1 MRKLLVSKGL
11 RVAGLAALLALVSAT
26 AEAQAPIRIG
36 IKGGLAFATQSD
48 NAAPDFDTKTGFT
61 AGASLPIRLASIFD
75 IQPEA
80 LFVQKGGE
88 GQNVRFFEVPLF
100 LRLNIPVGAVRP
112 FALAGPSV
120 GFRLSCD
127 FGGVSDCDA
136 LGIEKREYGVAL
148 GGGVRLGSRMG
159 FTLEGRYSWGLKDIN
174 NLTAGVDVKTRTFLL
189 LAGIEF

>member
-1 MRKLLVSKGL
+1 MPKLLVSKGW
-11 RVAGLAALLALVSAT
+11 RVAGLTALLALVSAT

-36 IKGGLAFATQSD
+36 IKGGLSFATYD
-48 NAAPDFDTKTGFT
+48 NAAPNLDSKTGFT
-61 AGASLPIRLASIFD
+61 AGASLPIRVASIFD

-80 LFVQKGGE
+80 LFVQKGTE

-100 LRLNIPVGAVRP
+100 LRLNIPVAAVRP

-136 LGIEKREYGVAL
+136 LGIEKRDYGVAL
-148 GGGVRLGSRMG
+148 GGGIRLGSRMG
-159 FTLEGRYSWGLKDIN
+159 FTLEGRYTWGLKDIN